1 MRMFIYFT
9 IENSRMRMA
18 HGWVRVPEEPVREV
32 DSYLF
37 RGYGRE
43 GGIHGE

>member
-1 MRMFIYFT
+1 MRMFIY
-9 IENSRMRMA
+9 IKQKINRMRMA

-32 DSYLF
+32 DFYLF